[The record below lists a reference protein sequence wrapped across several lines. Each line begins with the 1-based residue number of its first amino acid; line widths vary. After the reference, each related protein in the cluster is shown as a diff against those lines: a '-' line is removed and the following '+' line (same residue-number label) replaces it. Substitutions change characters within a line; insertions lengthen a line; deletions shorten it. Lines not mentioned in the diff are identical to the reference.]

1 VGTRFLTTIEG
12 GALEVNKQHILNST
26 DEDTRVS
33 KAYTGKTL
41 RASYNKFH
49 DLWDASG
56 LEPLPFP
63 TQVLISSALLASFIE
78 GQKEDY
84 VGGLAG
90 QISGLIKEIKP
101 ARQVLEEMVE
111 GAVEILTRKLP
122 ETVIAK

>member
-1 VGTRFLTTIEG
+1 
-12 GALEVNKQHILNST
+12 
-26 DEDTRVS
+26 
-33 KAYTGKTL
+33 L

-49 DLWDASG
+49 DLWDGSG

-78 GQKEDY
+78 GKKDDY

-90 QISGLIKEIKP
+90 QISGLVKEIKP

-111 GAVEILTRKLP
+111 ETVEILTRKLP
-122 ETVIAK
+122 ENVLVK